1 MQRTPVRR
9 NRMVVIAAGSL
20 LSFAM
25 GATGAQA
32 NANLNNLIMPKFF
45 KDKGIEVGGWANGGA
60 TFNPSHS
67 TNGYNGPVTFGDRA
81 NQAQMN
87 QLNIF
92 LQRAVVTEG
101 KSWDLGFRADFMFG
115 TDAIF
120 TQAYGN
126 PAADV
131 NSGANL
137 PMNSRGDWDLY
148 LCCNS
153 SRSYGIALPQ
163 AFIEMYAPI
172 GNGLNVK
179 AGHFYT
185 PIGYESVPAP
195 NNFFYSHAYTMQY
208 GEPFTHTGVLTN
220 YTVDKNVVFM
230 SGAITGSGTGGW
242 DGNFN
247 RQMDNWGGIGGLTY
261 TTDDKRSSANIA
273 GTGSQVSSRNNAF
286 WGMYSV
292 VLKHMITPKTHFIL
306 QHDHGYADNVL
317 APSGQGQAEWYGIN
331 THAYYDVASD
341 FSVGVRGEWFRDR
354 DGFRVV
360 NPGARVGAATNVGPD
375 GNLHSFALHGGGI
388 ASTSTP
394 ADFYAVTI
402 GANWKPAK
410 RLKIETKAL
419 QQFNVR
425 PNIRYDRADS
435 LTTAAYRPFGGHKD
449 QVLFSMD
456 FMLPF

>member
-1 MQRTPVRR
+1 MQRKLGRR
-9 NRMVVIAAGSL
+9 NRMAVIAAGSL

-25 GATGAQA
+25 STASAQVSSIA
-32 NANLNNLIMPKFF
+32 KLF
-45 KDKGIEVGGWANGGA
+45 KDKGIEVGGWVHGGA

-67 TNGYNGPVTFGDRA
+67 TGGFNGPVTFNDRA
-81 NQAQMN
+81 NQFQLN
-87 QLNIF
+87 QFNIF
-92 LQRAVVTEG
+92 LQRAVVSEG

-126 PAADV
+126 PVADV

-137 PMNSRGDWDLY
+137 TSRGSWDLD

-153 SRSYGIALPQ
+153 SRTYGIALPQ
-163 AFIEMYAPI
+163 AFVEAYAPI

-220 YTVDKNVVFM
+220 YTVNKNVTFM
-230 SGAITGSGTGGW
+230 SGGITGSGTGGW

-247 RQMDNWGGIGGLTY
+247 RQMDNWGGIGGLTWAS
-261 TTDDKRSSANIA
+261 DDKRSSANIS
-273 GTGSQVSSRNNAF
+273 GTGSTASSRSNSF
-286 WGMYSV
+286 WGMYSI

-317 APSGQGQAEWYGIN
+317 VAGAAKQAQWYGIN
-331 THAYYDVASD
+331 THMYYDLLPD
-341 FSVGVRGEWFRDR
+341 FSIGVRGEWFRDR
-354 DGFRVV
+354 DGVRVV
-360 NPGARVGAATNVGPD
+360 SPGRVSAATYINDTG
-375 GNLHSFALHGGGI
+375 GYSSYAAHGGQ
-388 ASTSTP
+388 AFAVAVP
-394 ADFYAVTI
+394 ADYYAVTI

-410 RLKIETKAL
+410 RMKVDWKPV
-419 QQFNVR
+419 QQLNIR
-425 PNIRYDRADS
+425 PNIRYDRADG
-435 LTTAAYRPFGGHKD
+435 LNNTAYRPFGGGLSKD
-449 QVLFSMD
+449 QVLFSLD

>member
-9 NRMVVIAAGSL
+9 NRMAVIAAGGL
-20 LSFAM
+20 LSLSM
-25 GATGAQA
+25 GVTSLQA
-32 NANLNNLIMPKFF
+32 NASLNNLIMPKFF
-45 KDKGIEVGGWANGGA
+45 KDKGIEVGGWVNGGA

-67 TNGYNGPVTFGDRA
+67 QYGYNGPVTFGDRA

-87 QLNIF
+87 QFNIF

-101 KSWDLGFRADFMFG
+101 KSWDLGFRTDFMFG
-115 TDAIF
+115 TDSIF

-126 PAADV
+126 PAFDV
-131 NSGANL
+131 NSGA
-137 PMNSRGDWDLY
+137 PMPNRGTWDLD

-153 SRSYGIALPQ
+153 TRNYGIALPQ
-163 AFIEMYAPI
+163 AFVEAYAPI

-220 YTVDKNVVFM
+220 YTINKNWVFM
-230 SGAITGSGTGGW
+230 SGGTTGSGTGGW

-247 RQMDNWGGIGGLTY
+247 RQMDNWGGIGGLTWAS
-261 TTDDKRSSANIA
+261 DDKRSSANIA
-273 GTGSQVSSRNNAF
+273 GTGSTASSRSNSF
-286 WGMYSV
+286 WGMYSI

-317 APSGQGQAEWYGIN
+317 VNGAAKQAQWYGIN
-331 THAYYDVASD
+331 THMYYDVLPD

-354 DGFRVV
+354 DGFRVGS
-360 NPGARVGAATNVGPD
+360 PGRISAATNIGPD
-375 GNLHSFALHGGGI
+375 GITGQSYAVHGGQ
-388 ASTSTP
+388 ALALAAP
-394 ADFYAVTI
+394 ADYYAVTI

-410 RLKIETKAL
+410 RLKIESKAL

-425 PNIRYDRADS
+425 PNIRYDRADG
-435 LTTAAYRPFGGHKD
+435 LVNTAYMPFGGGTSKD